1 MHWRAQNEHS
11 TSRKRIV
18 LLGAGAALA
27 LAAFATAVF
36 QSRTG
41 TSTPGMGSVKYETVR
56 TFDADESDH
65 ESGYGSTTSA
75 PAHSETKHFDAVKRD

>member
-1 MHWRAQNEHS
+1 M
-11 TSRKRIV
+11 

-36 QSRTG
+36 ASRTA
-41 TSTPGMGSVKYETVR
+41 TPGMDSVKYETVR
-56 TFDADESDH
+56 TFDAEESDQ

-75 PAHSETKHFDAVKRD
+75 PAHSETKRFEAVKRD